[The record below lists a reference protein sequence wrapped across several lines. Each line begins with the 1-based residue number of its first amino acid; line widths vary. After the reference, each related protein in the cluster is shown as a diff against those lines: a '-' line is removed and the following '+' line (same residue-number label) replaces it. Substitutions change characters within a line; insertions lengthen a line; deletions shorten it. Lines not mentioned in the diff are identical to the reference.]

1 MTKHHEVTVRVRRAR
16 AFARDRWNQVR
27 EQGPLSGVMALVAG
41 SAGAQALSL
50 LAAPILTRLYS
61 PESFG
66 QFAYMLS
73 AAAIIGSV
81 ASFGFELAVPLANKV
96 SDAQKLIRLAMG
108 AATCTAL
115 LTAIVVWLFHED
127 LSQMARF
134 DIMPWAIW
142 VPFLVVL
149 TAWFVVLSEA
159 ALRQRAYSAIA
170 TRTLAQN
177 VGTVGGQLVLAT
189 VTRTAGGLL
198 TGQLFGRLFGILSL
212 ARQNEGL
219 LRRSG
224 RGGYRQ
230 TLRANWRFPLVFA
243 PTAVLNTLGLQ
254 LPLILLGAWF
264 GIESAGFLGVAQRV
278 TALPAALIGIAV
290 GQVFCGELTARLRAG
305 ERNNRRLYLKVSVRL
320 GLIGALI
327 TLALLVLPPYLFP
340 VILGSN
346 WAEAGTYAQ
355 ATALAVGL
363 GFMASPLSY
372 VLVAYQKTF
381 TAVSMD
387 VSRIILVCG
396 LGYWAHRNGW
406 SAVSALWMMYAGTSV
421 NYVLTWFLGLAVV
434 SDEDS
439 SLTPEGDQPAVVL
452 EPTESS
458 RDFPESQRT

>member
-1 MTKHHEVTVRVRRAR
+1 VRRAR
-16 AFARDRWNQVR
+16 AFARDRWGQVK
-27 EQGPLSGVMALVAG
+27 EKGPLSGVLALVAG

-50 LAAPILTRLYS
+50 LAAPVLTRLYS

-81 ASFGFELAVPLANKV
+81 ASFGFELAVPLAGKV
-96 SDAQKLIRLAMG
+96 SEAQKLIRMAMA
-108 AATCTAL
+108 AATVTAL
-115 LTAIVVWLFHED
+115 LTAIVVWLFHD
-127 LSQMARF
+127 SLSQIAHF

-142 VPFLVVL
+142 VPFLVLL

-159 ALRQRAYSAIA
+159 TLRQRAYSAIA

-177 VGTVGGQLVLAT
+177 VGTVGGQLILAT
-189 VTRTAGGLL
+189 VTRTAAGLL
-198 TGQLFGRLFGILSL
+198 TGQLFGRLFGIVAL
-212 ARQNEGL
+212 ARKNQGL

-254 LPLILLGAWF
+254 LPLILVGAWF
-264 GIESAGFLGVAQRV
+264 GIQSAGYLGVAQRV

-290 GQVFCGELTARLRAG
+290 GQVFCGELTARLRAN
-305 ERNNRRLYLKVSVRL
+305 ERNNRRLYLKVSARL
-320 GLIGALI
+320 GIFGAAI
-327 TLALLVLPPYLFP
+327 AVALLILPPYLFP

-346 WAEAGTYAQ
+346 WAEAGAYAQ

-372 VLVAYQKTF
+372 VLVAYQKTVM
-381 TAVSMD
+381 AVSVD
-387 VSRIILVCG
+387 ISRIILVCG
-396 LGYWAHRNGW
+396 LGYFAYRSGW
-406 SAVSALWMMYAGTSV
+406 SAVSALWMMYAGTTI
-421 NYVLTWFLGLAVV
+421 NYVVTWFLGLAVT
-434 SDEDS
+434 SEDDS
-439 SLTPEGDQPAVVL
+439 SPTSGGDPTAVV
-452 EPTESS
+452 PGPAESS
-458 RDFPESQRT
+458 LDF

>member
-1 MTKHHEVTVRVRRAR
+1 VRRAR
-16 AFARDRWNQVR
+16 AFASDRWRQVG
-27 EQGPLSGVMALVAG
+27 QKGPLSGVLALVAG

-81 ASFGFELAVPLANKV
+81 ASFGFELAVPLAQGI
-96 SDAQKLIRLAMG
+96 SDAQRLMRMG
-108 AATCTAL
+108 ILAATGTAL
-115 LTAIVVWLFHED
+115 LTTAGVVLFHDE
-127 LSQMARF
+127 LSTAANF

-142 VPFLVVL
+142 VPFLVLL

-159 ALRQRAYSAIA
+159 TLRQRAYTAIA

-177 VGTVGGQLVLAT
+177 VGSVGGQLLLAT

-212 ARQNEGL
+212 ARKNKGL
-219 LRRSG
+219 LRGSG
-224 RGGYRQ
+224 PGNYRE

-278 TALPAALIGIAV
+278 TALPAGLIGIAV
-290 GQVFCGELTARLRAG
+290 GQVFCGELTARLRAN
-305 ERNNRRLYLKVSVRL
+305 ERNNRRLYLKVSARL
-320 GLIGALI
+320 GFIGSFIA
-327 TLALLVLPPYLFP
+327 LALLILPPYLFP
-340 VILGSN
+340 VILGEN
-346 WAEAGTYAQ
+346 WATAGTYAQ

-372 VLVAYQKTF
+372 VLVAYQKTVM
-381 TAVSMD
+381 AVSVD
-387 VSRIILVCG
+387 ISRIVLVCG
-396 LGYWAHRNGW
+396 LGYLAHRSGW
-406 SAVSALWMMYAGTSV
+406 SAVSALWMMYAGITF
-421 NYVLTWFLGLAVV
+421 NYALTWFLGLVVTSEKHPSQTSVGDPSAVF
-434 SDEDS
+434 
-439 SLTPEGDQPAVVL
+439 PGPA
-452 EPTESS
+452 EPPL
-458 RDFPESQRT
+458 DF